1 MDPGTGS
8 PLDLRKVR
16 YFVAIAEELHFG
28 RAAERLY
35 IAQPVLSR
43 QIRKLEEELG
53 AELLARSSRH
63 VALTPAGV
71 KLLEE
76 GRTLLAAAELA
87 QRRIADIARRQAS
100 LTIGFFVGEDF
111 AAAHTAFST
120 SHPDVAINLVRIYGN
135 DQTTVLLDGRADIAF
150 VHLPVD
156 DHGLNLIPLRTDP
169 RVAAVSTAHPAAD
182 RSEVSIADLAE
193 DAVII
198 DRGTTPSWQAF
209 ASVDPRPDGR
219 QPRPGP
225 AVSNLAETLL
235 HVAAGRAIS
244 FLPKSMAHAYG
255 QPGIAFV
262 PVIDIP
268 PTRVCL
274 AWTVRNPSP
283 LITAFAR
290 CVGKPRHRPTNQPPR
305 P

>member
-1 MDPGTGS
+1 MDPGTGA

-16 YFVAIAEELHFG
+16 YFVAVAQELHFG

-53 AELLARSSRH
+53 AELLTRTSRH

-71 KLLEE
+71 KLLDE

-100 LTIGFFVGEDF
+100 LTIAFFVGEDLS
-111 AAAHTAFST
+111 AAHTAFSI

-135 DQTTVLLDGRADIAF
+135 DQTTVLHDGRADIAF

-156 DHGLNLIPLRTDP
+156 DHGLTLIPVRTEP
-169 RVAAVSTAHPAAD
+169 RVAAVSTSHPAAD

-193 DAVII
+193 DPVII

-209 ASVDPRPDGR
+209 TSIDPRPDGR
-219 QPRPGP
+219 QPQPGP

-235 HVAAGRAIS
+235 HVASGRAIS

-274 AWTVRNPSP
+274 AWTAANRSP
-283 LITAFAR
+283 LITAFAQ
-290 CVGKPRHRPTNQPPR
+290 CVNARYRPTNEPPR

>member
-1 MDPGTGS
+1 MDPGTGA

-16 YFVAIAEELHFG
+16 YFVAVAQELHFG

-53 AELLARSSRH
+53 AELLTRTSRH

-71 KLLEE
+71 KLLDE

-100 LTIGFFVGEDF
+100 LTIAFFVGEDF
-111 AAAHTAFST
+111 TAAHTAFSI
-120 SHPDVAINLVRIYGN
+120 SHPDVAINLE
-135 DQTTVLLDGRADIAF
+135 
-150 VHLPVD
+150 
-156 DHGLNLIPLRTDP
+156 DP
-169 RVAAVSTAHPAAD
+169 
-182 RSEVSIADLAE
+182 
-193 DAVII
+193 VII

-209 ASVDPRPDGR
+209 TSVDPRPDGR
-219 QPRPGP
+219 QPQPGP
-225 AVSNLAETLL
+225 AVNNLAETLL
-235 HVAAGRAIS
+235 HVASARAIS

-255 QPGIAFV
+255 QPGIVFL

-268 PTRVCL
+268 PTRAGL
-274 AWTVRNPSP
+274 AWTAANPSP
-283 LITAFAR
+283 LITAFAQ
-290 CVGKPRHRPTNQPPR
+290 CVNAGHRPTNEPPR